1 MHSWLLYTH
10 SLLRWLVIA
19 VAVLALLRGSA
30 RRGGP
35 LARAF
40 AVTLDVQ
47 VVLGLWLYWLSPI
60 TNSALMNMGGAMQ
73 NRVVRFWAVEH
84 ATTMLVALVLAHI
97 GVARGRKG
105 KVGAAVLI
113 ALALLAVLVATPWP
127 GLPYG
132 RPLLPSP

>member
-1 MHSWLLYTH
+1 MHASLLFTH

-19 VAVLALLRGSA
+19 TAVLALLRGSA

-40 AVTLDVQ
+40 AISLDVQ
-47 VVLGLWLYWLSPI
+47 VFLGLWLYWVSPI
-60 TNSALMNMGGAMQ
+60 TSSAIMNMGAAMQ

-84 ATTMLVALVLAHI
+84 VATMLVALALAHI

-105 KVGAAVLI
+105 KVGATVLI
-113 ALALLAVLVATPWP
+113 ALALLAVLAATPWP

-132 RPLLPSP
+132 RPWLPSP